1 MRARRQSGT
10 IWHVPRFVLL
20 AIVVLAISPAAT
32 GAESPAITISGTG
45 DIAMAPSG
53 SGASSFFDSGIRKAL
68 AAHIAL
74 GNLEGTLAT
83 GGSSKCGPGSS
94 DCFAFRAP
102 PSYSS
107 ALKHAGFTIMNLAN
121 NHALDYGESGQ
132 AETIAALKRAGLRF
146 TGRPGEIAILRKGGT
161 KVAFVGFAPYP
172 WAQNLLDIEDAV
184 SLVRKA
190 GRKADIV
197 VVTMHAGA
205 EGSDQQHVR
214 PGPEWFLGEPRGNVV
229 AFSHAVVRA
238 GADLVVGHGPHV
250 LRGIE
255 WYRGRVIA
263 YSLGNFL
270 GNGTLN
276 VSGVSGQTAV
286 LRASLRRDGS
296 WADGKLV
303 PVQLTGGGLP
313 RVDSSRAALSTVR
326 QLSRADFGRNAVRI
340 SPSGTLVPPAW
351 RTG

>member
-1 MRARRQSGT
+1 LLDQRKPLSVRRLGLIAAVSLA
-10 IWHVPRFVLL
+10 VLC
-20 AIVVLAISPAAT
+20 PAAT
-32 GAESPAITISGTG
+32 GAGPPHAVTISATG
-45 DIAMAPSG
+45 DIAMAPSA
-53 SGASSFFDSGIRKAL
+53 SGAAGFFDEGIRKAL
-68 AAHIAL
+68 RADISL

-83 GGSSKCGPGSS
+83 GGSSKCGPSSS

-102 PSYSS
+102 PSYSA
-107 ALKHAGFTIMNLAN
+107 ALRQAGFTIMNLAN
-121 NHALDYGESGQ
+121 NHALDFGESGQ
-132 AETIAALKRAGLRF
+132 AETIAALRRVRLRF
-146 TGRPGEIAILRKGGT
+146 TGRPGEIAVLRKGAT

-172 WAQNLLDIEDAV
+172 WAQSLLDIEAAAD
-184 SLVRKA
+184 LVRQA
-190 GRKADIV
+190 DRKADVV

-255 WYRGRVIA
+255 WYRGRAIA

-276 VSGVSGQTAV
+276 VSGVSGQAAV
-286 LRASLRRDGS
+286 LRATLRRDGS
-296 WADGKLV
+296 WVEGKLV
-303 PVQLTGGGLP
+303 PIQLTAGGLP
-313 RVDSSRAALSTVR
+313 RVDSSRAALATVR
-326 QLSRADFGRNAVRI
+326 KLSRVDFGRNAVRI
-340 SPSGTLVPPAW
+340 SPSGTLLPPAW